1 MSVIM
6 DMISRQTDILTNLLQ
21 IMVDSVYEDYDSLQG
36 VFDYNKSSIDN
47 SVSMEANFS
56 YFIGDTEKFVFMND
70 PESKIPYLLEELH
83 ELVQEHT
90 GGVWTKL
97 ILKLDENGRAYT
109 KFIYDEE

>member
-1 MSVIM
+1 M
-6 DMISRQTDILTNLLQ
+6 DMISRQTEILTNLLQ

-36 VFDYNKSSIDN
+36 IFDYCKSPIDH

-56 YFIGDTEKFVFMND
+56 YFIENNEKFVFMSD

-83 ELVQEHT
+83 RLVQEHT

-97 ILKLDENGRAYT
+97 ILTLDENGRAHT
-109 KFIYDEE
+109 KFIYDEKS